1 MKKIILASAS
11 PQRKELLKILKLPF
25 IVRKSKAQE
34 ISTITRGVAHLV
46 KENALIKA
54 LDIAEETKEDAL
66 VIGADTVVYADG
78 KLVLKPADLRDAKRN
93 LKHLMKKP
101 HWVYTGV
108 AIVDTKTGKT
118 LVDHEKTKVFMTK
131 LSDAEIDRY
140 HKDVPP
146 LDKAGGFDIEG
157 RGGLFIPRIE
167 GCYFNVVGLPIAK
180 LAQML
185 KKFGV
190 HALMLA
196 MMFSFYGC
204 GGLMTNFNTATNEQE
219 HTVYSTES
227 EQKIGDAVAQEFEK
241 EYRPLDDVAL
251 NTRVDRVASR
261 IAAVCDR
268 KELVYATKV
277 VEEKEKKGRKDPGK
291 DVNAVS
297 LPGGYVYVFK
307 GLADLIKNDDELAAV
322 IGHEM
327 GHITARHSMKRLQ
340 ASYASLVAVLAA
352 MPASP
357 TLAGGLNMAIESM
370 FLEFSQEDEMQADA
384 LGIKYMKAAGFD
396 PKGMVQLLEIL
407 QDYDRKQPI
416 RPKSYG
422 RTHPYTHER
431 IANANRIISGNLS
444 FRDWVRLTGEREEY
458 KK

>member
-1 MKKIILASAS
+1 
-11 PQRKELLKILKLPF
+11 
-25 IVRKSKAQE
+25 
-34 ISTITRGVAHLV
+34 
-46 KENALIKA
+46 
-54 LDIAEETKEDAL
+54 
-66 VIGADTVVYADG
+66 
-78 KLVLKPADLRDAKRN
+78 
-93 LKHLMKKP
+93 
-101 HWVYTGV
+101 
-108 AIVDTKTGKT
+108 
-118 LVDHEKTKVFMTK
+118 
-131 LSDAEIDRY
+131 
-140 HKDVPP
+140 
-146 LDKAGGFDIEG
+146 
-157 RGGLFIPRIE
+157 
-167 GCYFNVVGLPIAK
+167 
-180 LAQML
+180 
-185 KKFGV
+185 
-190 HALMLA
+190 
-196 MMFSFYGC
+196 
-204 GGLMTNFNTATNEQE
+204 MTNFNTATNEQE

-241 EYRPLDDVAL
+241 KYRPLDDVAL
-251 NTRVDRVASR
+251 NARVEQIASR

-268 KELVYATKV
+268 KELVYMTKV
-277 VEEKEKKGRKDPGK
+277 VEEKEEKGRKDPDK

-352 MPASP
+352 MPVSP

-370 FLEFSQEDEMQADA
+370 FLEFSQQDEMQADA

-431 IANANRIISGNLS
+431 IANANRVIKGELE

-458 KK
+458 AK